1 MRLYPMADV
10 GAVDDP
16 EFGHIEP
23 ADDGGFDFPGPLA
36 DRLHGV
42 AVRGQRQW
50 EDSIERQRRLILE
63 EQARRAD
70 PRTLLDAVEKLV
82 KQAEAE
88 PEPEPESPKGRAK
101 AASKP

>member
-16 EFGHIEP
+16 EFGHIDPE
-23 ADDGGFDFPGPLA
+23 DDGGFDFPGPLA

-50 EDSIERQRRLILE
+50 ENSIERQRRLILE

-70 PRTLLDAVEKLV
+70 PATLLAAVEQLV
-82 KQAEAE
+82 KAGQAAEAPAE
-88 PEPEPESPKGRAK
+88 AAKGRAK
-101 AASKP
+101 APSK

>member
-16 EFGHIEP
+16 EFGHLEP
-23 ADDGGFDFPGPLA
+23 ADDGGFDLPGPLA
-36 DRLHGV
+36 DRLHG
-42 AVRGQRQW
+42 AHFRGERQW
-50 EDSIERQRRLILE
+50 ESSIERQRRLILA

-82 KQAEAE
+82 RQAEAE
-88 PEPEPESPKGRAK
+88 PPKGRAK
-101 AASKP
+101 AAGKS